1 MPTQCQALNTP
12 HLIPT
17 AALCDKYY
25 LYSVDERTEAQ
36 KNRLITFHF

>member
-17 AALCDKYY
+17 ATLCDKYY
-25 LYSVDERTEAQ
+25 VYSVDERTGAQ
-36 KNRLITFHF
+36 KNKLIKFRF